1 MLPPLALYPMH
12 QAIVPPSILTL
23 EERTAEECL
32 YPEAVL
38 AGVAVNLFVVA
49 VATSSEVC
57 LTGTN
62 TLQLYHRVSC
72 QLYKSLSFPPL
83 FFSKLAFRTILHS
96 VIAFNTLYKLSVS
109 LIVLR

>member
-62 TLQLYHRVSC
+62 TLQLY
-72 QLYKSLSFPPL
+72 KSLSFPPL